1 MSDRLQWEKFW
12 YRDFCD
18 DLKRV
23 PLDAR
28 GFWIFALSEMWGQTK
43 SEITGS
49 FEDFSRICSCTPD
62 EAEKAISELSEYD
75 ICDVIFSTKT
85 YNNKDGSNG
94 SQINV
99 KLRNRR
105 LNKEE
110 DLREYNRLA
119 KQRWREN
126 ALKKENVKAKSPVE
140 DRGKRIE
147 DRRIKEGAQQGSLT
161 LPSKDEL
168 ENFSEPKLL
177 KQIEEISEKL
187 YRENIFPKVNT
198 FVNLLK
204 KKKKNLRAILHT
216 LCRIYLSKPEEP
228 WPFGLKISETENGK
242 YNARDY
248 EKTA

>member
-23 PLDAR
+23 PLDTR

-49 FEDFSRICSCTPD
+49 FDDFSRICSCTPE
-62 EAEKAISELSEYD
+62 EAEKAISELNEYD

-85 YNNKDGSNG
+85 HNNKDGSNG
-94 SQINV
+94 SQVDV

-147 DRRIKEGAQQGSLT
+147 DRGIEDR
-161 LPSKDEL
+161 KDL
-168 ENFSEPKLL
+168 ISILL
-177 KQIEEISEKL
+177 KHEKTFQEAYPGINLKIETAKAQAWIES
-187 YRENIFPKVNT
+187 NPKNKKS
-198 FVNLLK
+198 NLKRFL
-204 KKKKNLRAILHT
+204 NQW
-216 LCRIYLSKPEEP
+216 LSKAQDS
-228 WPFGLKISETENGK
+228 INK
-242 YNARDY
+242 YPPRED
-248 EKTA
+248 KFL

>member
-23 PLDAR
+23 PLDTR

-49 FEDFSRICSCTPD
+49 FDDFSRICSCTPE
-62 EAEKAISELSEYD
+62 EAEKAISELNEYD

-85 YNNKDGSNG
+85 HNNKDGSNG
-94 SQINV
+94 SQVDV

-147 DRRIKEGAQQGSLT
+147 DRGIEDR
-161 LPSKDEL
+161 KDL
-168 ENFSEPKLL
+168 ISILL
-177 KQIEEISEKL
+177 KHEKTFQEAYPGINLKIETAKAQAWIES
-187 YRENIFPKVNT
+187 NPKNKKSNLKR
-198 FVNLLK
+198 FLNNWLLK
-204 KKKKNLRAILHT
+204 AQDSIN
-216 LCRIYLSKPEEP
+216 
-228 WPFGLKISETENGK
+228 K
-242 YNARDY
+242 YPPRED
-248 EKTA
+248 KFL